1 MLRPEKL
8 PSNNLRSD
16 FAASW
21 SKLVCKKTVTI
32 TEEDIRTVFERFG
45 GTSQIVLVDENFFLW
60 GGGGGEGGVEGVSR
74 YFFLGWNVI
83 PSLSLEFPIMW
94 KLPV

>member
-32 TEEDIRTVFERFG
+32 TEEEIRAVFQRFG

-60 GGGGGEGGVEGVSR
+60 GGGGGGGEWRVEGVSR
-74 YFFLGWNVI
+74 
-83 PSLSLEFPIMW
+83 
-94 KLPV
+94 

>member
-16 FAASW
+16 FAASG

-32 TEEDIRTVFERFG
+32 TEEEIRTVFQRFG
-45 GTSQIVLVDENFFLW
+45 GTSQIVLVDENFFF
-60 GGGGGEGGVEGVSR
+60 GGGGGALTRGGWRVCRVNFFWFEMSSPLSR
-74 YFFLGWNVI
+74 LN
-83 PSLSLEFPIMW
+83 SL
-94 KLPV
+94 

>member
-60 GGGGGEGGVEGVSR
+60 GGGGVTSGGWRVCRVNFFWFEMSSPLSR
-74 YFFLGWNVI
+74 LN
-83 PSLSLEFPIMW
+83 SL
-94 KLPV
+94 